1 MTATDRRADRLA
13 GQLATRAHRA
23 ERLLV
28 EVGVLALLVG
38 TLAGLAGGI
47 LIADRVALRVPCARE
62 VGP

>member
-1 MTATDRRADRLA
+1 MTATDRRADRLVA
-13 GQLATRAHRA
+13 TLATRASRA

-38 TLAGLAGGI
+38 ALAGLAGGI
-47 LIADRVALRVPCARE
+47 LIADRVALRVPCVRE